1 MTKII
6 VDHRERASGII
17 KELEKKKLDIKI
29 EQLVSADFVLETKD
43 KDGKITTVGVEKKT
57 QNDFINS
64 IIDRRLITQL
74 INLKEHFSTPLLI
87 IEGSDNIYTLRNFH
101 PNAIRGMLVAIAID
115 FQVPT
120 IYTKNYRDTAA
131 VIAIIAKRLDEP
143 RKSISLLKK
152 LKPATTKEKQQ
163 FIVESFPGVGPHIA
177 KALLT
182 KFKSIN
188 NIVNASIKELMS
200 VNKMGKKK
208 ATELRGLFDTAFE
221 GNKKE

>member
-87 IEGSDNIYTLRNFH
+87 KKIFTSWAAFNEVLPNLNAFQTISGSFVLITR
-101 PNAIRGMLVAIAID
+101 PI
-115 FQVPT
+115 
-120 IYTKNYRDTAA
+120 
-131 VIAIIAKRLDEP
+131 
-143 RKSISLLKK
+143 
-152 LKPATTKEKQQ
+152 
-163 FIVESFPGVGPHIA
+163 FIFSTP
-177 KALLT
+177 
-182 KFKSIN
+182 
-188 NIVNASIKELMS
+188 
-200 VNKMGKKK
+200 
-208 ATELRGLFDTAFE
+208 
-221 GNKKE
+221 